1 MSYPYSTPRLEF
13 RAIRPTADL
22 AIFNALNA
30 DVNGYINA
38 SVANIHLPTESD
50 LAEFIKDL
58 AKDLLGA
65 VIWLKHPSHLTFAER
80 RDLVAQAKHNG
91 KEHLVEEYGT
101 AIGQIHLTSLD
112 PRHVHHRWTEI
123 GLDIL
128 PECQG
133 KGYGSEAISWALDYA
148 FRRAGLHRVKIVAFE
163 YNAGAVRLYER
174 LGFKLEGR
182 ERESCWHEGRFWD
195 SVEFGMLEGEWR
207 AMQEREKEAE
217 KERGKAQ

>member
-1 MSYPYSTPRLEF
+1 MAYPYSTPRLEF

-65 VIWLKHPSHLTFAER
+65 VVWLKHPSNLTIAER
-80 RDLVAQAKHNG
+80 KELIAHAKDAG
-91 KEHLVEEYGT
+91 KEHLVEEHGT
-101 AIGQIHLTSLD
+101 AIGQIHLTSLE
-112 PRHVHHRWTEI
+112 PRHNI
-123 GLDIL
+123 K
-128 PECQG
+128 G

-148 FRRAGLHRVKIVAFE
+148 FRRAGLHRVKIRAFE

-174 LGFKLEGR
+174 LGFKFEGK

-207 AMQEREKEAE
+207 WMQEREKENACE
-217 KERGKAQ
+217 GKM